1 MSGDY
6 WRAVMVPE
14 EHRDHIE
21 SYVQA
26 LVDAENEDHR

>member
-1 MSGDY
+1 MASDY
-6 WRAVMVPE
+6 WRPVMVPE

-26 LVDAENEDHR
+26 LVDAEDDE